1 MPWNEAASASLA
13 GRAPSRWFPPV
24 LDHDLTSAGV
34 ERLAGPLGRYTGPEL
49 VACNRRRRGLGAGL
63 RGAGEAAADGT
74 RGARRR
80 RSGSATTRW
89 LTRSRARFRLAG
101 INAGHGG
108 GIAVKGFLVSVI
120 ALVFLVL
127 FVSVWGWIAY
137 DLWQFDPS
145 PSKRTLEVDA
155 RVVEVAGFVAATVAA
170 GTAAFLGI
178 EIQKRPP
185 GVSLA
190 NWLKTAH
197 AAKAALLALGVFA
210 YLGIGALLFVL
221 WLTEP
226 EAEATPD
233 FIGAFAWGFL
243 GWAAGAFTA
252 VFAAEGGGG
261 LGGPRAAA
269 GEGRR
274 QFGGEDESSE

>member
-1 MPWNEAASASLA
+1 M
-13 GRAPSRWFPPV
+13 
-24 LDHDLTSAGV
+24 
-34 ERLAGPLGRYTGPEL
+34 
-49 VACNRRRRGLGAGL
+49 
-63 RGAGEAAADGT
+63 
-74 RGARRR
+74 
-80 RSGSATTRW
+80 
-89 LTRSRARFRLAG
+89 
-101 INAGHGG
+101 
-108 GIAVKGFLVSVI
+108 KGFLVSVI

-137 DLWQFDPS
+137 DLWHFEPS
-145 PSKRTLEVDA
+145 PSQKTLEVDA
-155 RVVEVAGFVAATVAA
+155 RVVEVAGFVAATVGA

-185 GVSLA
+185 GVTVVD
-190 NWLKTAH
+190 WLKTAQ
-197 AAKAALLALGVFA
+197 AAKAALLALGVLA

-226 EAEATPD
+226 DAEATPD

-252 VFAAEGGGG
+252 VFASEGGRGGGG
-261 LGGPRAAA
+261 PGAGAR

-274 QFGGEDESSE
+274 QFGEDRPSE